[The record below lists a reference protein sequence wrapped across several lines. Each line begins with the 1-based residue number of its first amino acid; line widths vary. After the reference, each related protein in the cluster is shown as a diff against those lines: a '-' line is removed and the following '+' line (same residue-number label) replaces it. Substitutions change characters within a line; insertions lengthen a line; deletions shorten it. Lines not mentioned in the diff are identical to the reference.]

1 VLNGQVD
8 VAVQSDL
15 KINELTVYDQYKE
28 LQNLKYI
35 PGNYVAS
42 FCVNTDDEL
51 LVGILDKALNSIT
64 ESTLSTIVNNNIRH
78 IAIQQMSL
86 WDMIQQYKGYI
97 IMAIVLLITLTYTY
111 SSYRKFKEE
120 QRQKDLAYHDSIA
133 DIGSM
138 QKFKIDVEPILQ
150 GHEKEDY
157 YLLTIDID
165 KFKVINDLY
174 GYEEG
179 DRVIRFLAGKI
190 KAGLTSEDYVTRN
203 HADNFVVLKHG
214 YSLQEVEIY
223 LEKLFRSVEKTLE
236 ERQSHY
242 NMIIKAG
249 IYRLEDEDVN
259 LSGIIDKANMAKENI
274 REGHQSSY
282 QNYAEDMRQKTLYT
296 KKIENQMEEALEQ
309 GQFCVY
315 LQPQIDLKTKQ
326 IVSAEALVRWI
337 HPEDGII
344 PPDNFIPIFEKN
356 GFINKLDEFVWE
368 QSIKTV
374 AKWHDQHMIAV
385 PVAINFSRVDV
396 LKEGMVDKLFAMMDK
411 YELDSQWIKTEL
423 TESVCLDNDSV
434 VMEKMHMLKNFG
446 LKIAVDDFGSGYSSL
461 HLLKKMPVDILK
473 IDKSF
478 LDFTP
483 GENSR
488 GEIVIRDVVE
498 MGKDLDL
505 QIIIEGVETKEQSD
519 FMESI
524 GCDIV
529 QGYFYGRPMPIPDFE
544 QKLRENRMAGG
555 AMA

>member
-1 VLNGQVD
+1 
-8 VAVQSDL
+8 
-15 KINELTVYDQYKE
+15 
-28 LQNLKYI
+28 
-35 PGNYVAS
+35 
-42 FCVNTDDEL
+42 
-51 LVGILDKALNSIT
+51 
-64 ESTLSTIVNNNIRH
+64 
-78 IAIQQMSL
+78 
-86 WDMIQQYKGYI
+86 
-97 IMAIVLLITLTYTY
+97 
-111 SSYRKFKEE
+111 
-120 QRQKDLAYHDSIA
+120 
-133 DIGSM
+133 
-138 QKFKIDVEPILQ
+138 
-150 GHEKEDY
+150 
-157 YLLTIDID
+157 
-165 KFKVINDLY
+165 
-174 GYEEG
+174 
-179 DRVIRFLAGKI
+179 
-190 KAGLTSEDYVTRN
+190 
-203 HADNFVVLKHG
+203 
-214 YSLQEVEIY
+214 
-223 LEKLFRSVEKTLE
+223 
-236 ERQSHY
+236 
-242 NMIIKAG
+242 MIIKAG

-309 GQFCVY
+309 EQFCVY

-529 QGYFYGRPMPIPDFE
+529 QGYFYGRPMPISDFE